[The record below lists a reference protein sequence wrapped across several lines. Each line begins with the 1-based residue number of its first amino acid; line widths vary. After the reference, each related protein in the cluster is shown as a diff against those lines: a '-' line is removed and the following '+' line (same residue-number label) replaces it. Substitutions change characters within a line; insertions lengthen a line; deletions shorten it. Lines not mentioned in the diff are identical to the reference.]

1 MKLGVLTGGGDC
13 PGLNPAIRAA
23 VMRAA
28 DYGDEVIGFKQG
40 WKGVIENDTTPL
52 ALAAV
57 EDLINVGGTMLE
69 SSRTNPLKKQE
80 DLDACLAT
88 LKNLALDALIAMGGE
103 DTLGVADKLSQVGVP
118 AVGVPKTMDNDI
130 NHTDFTFGFDSAVAI
145 AVDAADRLRDTAR
158 SHRRC
163 MVLEVM
169 GRHAGW
175 VALHT
180 AIAGGADWVTLPEEP
195 ADLDEMAKHLDS
207 LRQRGRN
214 HALVVVSEGTEI
226 AEVEGETL
234 TLDDFGRV
242 ILKERGVGDFIAKEI
257 EEHTGFK
264 ETRVSVLGHI
274 IRGGSPTPFDR
285 WLASRLAI
293 KAVDLAHDGKFG
305 TMASIQ
311 ANQIVDV
318 PLGDA
323 VGEWKLVPHELYE
336 QVRTLFK

>member
-1 MKLGVLTGGGDC
+1 MKLGMLTGGGDC

-23 VMRAA
+23 VMRAT
-28 DYGDEVIGFKQG
+28 DYGDELIGFKQG
-40 WKGVIENDTTPL
+40 WKGVIENDAISLMVPD
-52 ALAAV
+52 V
-57 EDLINVGGTMLE
+57 EDIIRIGGTMLE

-88 LKNLALDALIAMGGE
+88 IKDQGLDGVIAIGGE
-103 DTLGVADKLSQVGVP
+103 DTLGVANKLCGVGVP

-130 NHTDFTFGFDSAVAI
+130 KCTDYTFGFDSAVAV

-180 AIAGGADWVTLPEEP
+180 AIAGGADWVTLPEVP
-195 ADLDEMAKHLDS
+195 LNLDEIAGHLES
-207 LRQRGRN
+207 LRQRGRH
-214 HALVVVSEGTEI
+214 HALLVVSEGTNVP
-226 AEVEGETL
+226 EVESETVAR
-234 TLDDFGRV
+234 DAFGH
-242 ILKERGVGDFIAKEI
+242 ILLKERGVGDFIAQEV
-257 EEHTGFK
+257 EHRTSFS

-274 IRGGSPTPFDR
+274 IRGGAPTPFDR

-293 KAVDLAHDGKFG
+293 KAVDLAHEGTFG
-305 TMASIQ
+305 TMASLR
-311 ANQIVDV
+311 ASEIVAV
-318 PLGDA
+318 PLEDA
-323 VGEWKLVPHELYE
+323 VNEWKLVPRELYDE
-336 QVRTLFK
+336 VKALFK